1 MFPNHR
7 NPRSPIAETCA
18 PKSQFLVFKKN
29 AGSLA
34 NSQGVNANQSPP
46 CPFTT
51 FFWECRTSSTEP
63 SASLMWRQFAC
74 HGRLVILLSVLL
86 LQGGMLVEY
95 VKTVEEGRRGQQIW
109 GEMSSPLVTVCFL
122 RG

>member
-1 MFPNHR
+1 
-7 NPRSPIAETCA
+7 
-18 PKSQFLVFKKN
+18 
-29 AGSLA
+29 
-34 NSQGVNANQSPP
+34 
-46 CPFTT
+46 
-51 FFWECRTSSTEP
+51 
-63 SASLMWRQFAC
+63 MWRQFAC